1 MKKFL
6 IALSI
11 LSGYAFSSMI
21 GLEALG
27 EEQVMGGTASA
38 AGRGFA
44 GNAKTGDAEGL
55 SVVNPA
61 RLAFDAKVVFNLNF
75 AMEMDDARKDGSH
88 YSVSNLSMPSFNL
101 SFPMG
106 MFGAMG
112 LSLWQHYSSSFN
124 EDSENS
130 KIGSNV
136 KLEYQGSIFELV
148 PAYAVRLPFFRSL

>member
-6 IALSI
+6 LALGVFS
-11 LSGYAFSSMI
+11 SFAFSSMI
-21 GLEALG
+21 GLDALG
-27 EEQVMGGTASA
+27 EENVMGGTASA

-75 AMEMDDARKDGSH
+75 SMELDGARNGGSH
-88 YSVSNLSMPSFNL
+88 YSHSSLSIPSFNL

-106 MFGAMG
+106 SFGAMG
-112 LSLWQHYSSSFN
+112 LSLWQKRN
-124 EDSENS
+124 GPNRRLRETS
-130 KIGSNV
+130 KTN
-136 KLEYQGSIFELV
+136 
-148 PAYAVRLPFFRSL
+148 